1 MGSNLPER
9 NAENI
14 EKDRENMT
22 DHYSD
27 TELIEKVKEKIA
39 SADKVL
45 IGLGEEWKRGI
56 SDDRELLS
64 AYDSLYELIKD
75 KDYFIVTMAVDG
87 MIFDTALGSRILR
100 AGAGR
105 DLLLPFCR

>member
-1 MGSNLPER
+1 
-9 NAENI
+9 
-14 EKDRENMT
+14 MT

-75 KDYFIVTMAVDG
+75 KDYFIVTMAVED
-87 MIFDTALGSRILR
+87 SILR